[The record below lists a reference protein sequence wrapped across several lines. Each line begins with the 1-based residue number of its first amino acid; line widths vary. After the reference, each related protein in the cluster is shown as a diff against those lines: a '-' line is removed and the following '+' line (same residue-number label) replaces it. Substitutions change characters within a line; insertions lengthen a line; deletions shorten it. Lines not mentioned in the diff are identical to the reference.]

1 MQRLMNDK
9 MKKIFIALLLM
20 IAVGSV
26 SAQPYKW
33 SIGANLGPS
42 MGASIKYNFDRNNSF
57 EGIAA
62 YNIQHNGP
70 MFSFLYE
77 YNVDLVDRLRM
88 YMGGGLNI
96 GALHVRKYH
105 HYRSDADFAIGIS
118 PVIGLEYNF
127 KQAPISFAFD
137 YKPAIN
143 FTTCKLWNDVAF
155 KLRFRF

>member
-1 MQRLMNDK
+1 
-9 MKKIFIALLLM
+9 MKKIFFALLLM
-20 IAVGSV
+20 IAAGTVN
-26 SAQPYKW
+26 AQTYKW

-42 MGASIKYNFDRNNSF
+42 MGASIKYNIDRNSAF

-62 YNIQHNGP
+62 YNIQHHGP
-70 MFSFLYE
+70 MFTFLYE
-77 YNVDLVDRLRM
+77 YHVDLVDRLRM
-88 YMGGGLNI
+88 YMGAGMNI

-105 HYRSDADFAIGIS
+105 KHYGTEADFAIGIS

-127 KQAPISFAFD
+127 KQAPLSFAFD

-143 FTTCKLWNDVAF
+143 FTTHSLWNDVAF

>member
-1 MQRLMNDK
+1 

-20 IAVGSV
+20 IAVGNV
-26 SAQPYKW
+26 SAQTSKW
-33 SIGANLGPS
+33 SAGANLGPS
-42 MGASIKYNFDRNNSF
+42 MGASIKYNFSNNSAF

-70 MFSFLYE
+70 MFTFLYE
-77 YNVDLVDRLRM
+77 YHVGLVDCLRM
-88 YMGGGLNI
+88 YMGGGMNM
-96 GALHVRKYH
+96 GALHVNKKH
-105 HYRSDADFAIGIS
+105 GSDADFAIGIS

-127 KQAPISFAFD
+127 KQAPITFGFD

-143 FTTCKLWNDVAF
+143 FTTCNLWNDVAF